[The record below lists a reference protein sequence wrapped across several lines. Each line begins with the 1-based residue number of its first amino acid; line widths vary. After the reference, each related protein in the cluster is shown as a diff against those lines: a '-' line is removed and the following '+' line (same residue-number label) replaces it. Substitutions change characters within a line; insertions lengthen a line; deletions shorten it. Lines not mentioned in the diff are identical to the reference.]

1 MNLKQ
6 IFVVNLK
13 RFRKKEGLTQE
24 ALAVR
29 CGVSANHIGQI
40 EMGCRFASME
50 LIERIAAVLKV
61 EPYRLFKDE
70 TKAEKDDDREKRDY
84 LKNLPD
90 RIRRELKKQLLEAI
104 SADIDQTL
112 QP

>member
-1 MNLKQ
+1 LVDF
-6 IFVVNLK
+6 ISW
-13 RFRKKEGLTQE
+13 TS
-24 ALAVR
+24 R

-40 EMGCRFASME
+40 EMGRHFASME

-70 TKAEKDDDREKRDY
+70 TKTEKNDDREKRDY
-84 LKNLPD
+84 LTNLPD